1 MKKLFLTLMV
11 SIITCA
17 IAQAQTSLVAT
28 LSHEG
33 SATAY
38 YGAEALTNAVG
49 AAQKGDVIT
58 LSSGSFNA
66 PTIVKSITVRGAG
79 MAVSEKGGL
88 PTIITGNINVGT
100 DNVSLEGLYI
110 NETLTISGYT
120 NSNLSVV
127 KCRMNTLSYSGAGN
141 AYNNRFIHCKIASG
155 VYTYANASLTMANCV
170 ICNPGGNGRY
180 NISNSVL
187 LYNGGT
193 YWPSTMRNSSIS
205 NSLIYCS
212 SNDSKFASNVVLIN
226 NVGNGDVLWA
236 NSTLT
241 SNATV
246 EDFFSLFKDF
256 DGTYTDD
263 TTFELSTAGAAYLG
277 ANDME
282 VGIYGGSLPFD
293 PVPTN
298 PQITKAK
305 VAAKSSADGKLS
317 IELEVNGANH

>member
-1 MKKLFLTLMV
+1 
-11 SIITCA
+11 
-17 IAQAQTSLVAT
+17 
-28 LSHEG
+28 
-33 SATAY
+33 
-38 YGAEALTNAVG
+38 
-49 AAQKGDVIT
+49 
-58 LSSGSFNA
+58 
-66 PTIVKSITVRGAG
+66 
-79 MAVSEKGGL
+79 
-88 PTIITGNINVGT
+88 
-100 DNVSLEGLYI
+100 
-110 NETLTISGYT
+110 
-120 NSNLSVV
+120 
-127 KCRMNTLSYSGAGN
+127 
-141 AYNNRFIHCKIASG
+141 
-155 VYTYANASLTMANCV
+155 
-170 ICNPGGNGRY
+170 
-180 NISNSVL
+180 
-187 LYNGGT
+187 
-193 YWPSTMRNSSIS
+193 MRNSSIS

-212 SNDSKFASNVVLIN
+212 SNDSKYASSVVLIN

-277 ANDME
+277 ANDMQ

>member
-38 YGAEALTNAVG
+38 YGAEALTNAVA
-49 AAQKGDVIT
+49 AAQNGDVIT

-66 PTIVKSITVRGAG
+66 ATIGKSITVRGAG

-88 PTIITGNINVGT
+88 PTIITGNMNVGT

-110 NETLTISGYT
+110 NETLTVSGYT
-120 NSNLSVV
+120 NTNLSVV
-127 KCRMNTLSYSGAGN
+127 KCRMNTLTYSGAGN
-141 AYNNRFIHCKIASG
+141 AYNNRFIHCKIASSI
-155 VYTYANASLTMANCV
+155 YTYNNASLTMANCV

-187 LYNGGT
+187 LYTGGN
-193 YWPSTMRNSSIS
+193 YWPSTIRNSSIY

-212 SNDSKFASNVVLIN
+212 ANDSKYSSTVVLIN
-226 NVGNGDVLWA
+226 NVGNSDVLWA
-236 NSTLT
+236 NSTIV
-241 SNATV
+241 SNGTV

-263 TTFELSTAGAAYLG
+263 TTFELSTTGAAYLG
-277 ANDME
+277 ADDSQ